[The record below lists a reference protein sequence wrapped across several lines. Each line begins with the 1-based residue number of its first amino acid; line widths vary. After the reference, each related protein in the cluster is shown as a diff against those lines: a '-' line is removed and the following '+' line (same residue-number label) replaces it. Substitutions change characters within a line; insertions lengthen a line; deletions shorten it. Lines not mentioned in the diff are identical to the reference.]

1 FSGGNMS
8 RIFRDVELAYL
19 TESKQQ
25 LARIATVGRNG
36 LPHVVPT
43 GFRYNP
49 EAVAIDIGGQQLEH
63 TKKYR
68 DTANTGVAVLVID
81 AVLPPWYPRGSEFRG
96 RAEIITEPD
105 VIVRVR
111 HERII
116 TWGLDGGEIGTRH
129 GRNVDI

>member
-1 FSGGNMS
+1 MS

-49 EAVAIDIGGQQLEH
+49 EADAIDIGGHQLER

-68 DTANTGVAVLVID
+68 DAAHTGVAALVID
-81 AVLPPWYPRGSEFRG
+81 DVVPPWYPRGIEIRG
-96 RAEIITEPD
+96 RAEIITEPE

-111 HERII
+111 PERII

-129 GRNVDI
+129 GRNVEN

>member
-1 FSGGNMS
+1 MS

-49 EAVAIDIGGQQLEH
+49 EADAIDIGGHQLEH

-68 DTANTGVAVLVID
+68 DAAHTGVAALVID
-81 AVLPPWYPRGSEFRG
+81 EVVPPWYPRGSESRG

-105 VIVRVR
+105 VSVRVR
-111 HERII
+111 PERIS

-129 GRNVDI
+129 GRNAEN